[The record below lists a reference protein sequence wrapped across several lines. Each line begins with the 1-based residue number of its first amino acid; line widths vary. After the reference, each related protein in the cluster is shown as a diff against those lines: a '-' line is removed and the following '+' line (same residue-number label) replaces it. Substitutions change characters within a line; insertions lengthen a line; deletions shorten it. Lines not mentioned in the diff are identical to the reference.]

1 MPLLLNEAVEAAFG
15 AAIGHRYGEPPLM
28 DWAAS
33 MSEGTAPT
41 RIERATVPGRTRA
54 PAPALV
60 IVSVLFVVIIGLSVW
75 YLSRTEPL
83 VIQGEVQSRTFDM
96 AARVD
101 GRVGAI
107 TVARSQDVKQGA
119 PLIRIDNPELIAKER
134 ESEAALGV
142 ADAELARVRA
152 GFRAE
157 TIAVRKAEVDRAT
170 ADLTLAQKTFDRTR
184 QLVASHDS
192 PQAQYD
198 KDNASLTLAERSLD
212 QARFAYNEAVAGYTH
227 EDLGIALAKVETA
240 KADVETQ
247 KALVGQ
253 MVVVAPAD
261 SQVFRIPVE
270 EGEVVLPGIP
280 LITLVDLNDM
290 WVQFDLRED
299 LLRDLKVGSTI
310 DVRVPALGD
319 RVVPLVVRVIGA
331 KGEYTGWRA
340 TRSSGEFDLRTFEV
354 RAYPAQPVP
363 GLRPGM
369 SVYTDWSER
378 RP

>member
-1 MPLLLNEAVEAAFG
+1 MAEETA
-15 AAIGHRYGEPPLM
+15 
-28 DWAAS
+28 
-33 MSEGTAPT
+33 GTPSVPSSAPT
-41 RIERATVPGRTRA
+41 SSRA
-54 PAPALV
+54 PAPAVV
-60 IVSVLFVVIIGLSVW
+60 IVAVLFVAMIGLSIW

-101 GRVGAI
+101 GRVADI
-107 TVARSQDVKQGA
+107 AVVRSQNVTQGA
-119 PLIRIDNPELIAKER
+119 PLIRIDNPELLAKER
-134 ESEAALGV
+134 ESEAALRV
-142 ADAELARVRA
+142 AEAELARVRA

-157 TIAVRKAEVDRAT
+157 TIAVRKAEVDRAN
-170 ADLTLAQKTFDRTR
+170 ADLVLAQKTFDRTR

-192 PQAQYD
+192 PQSQYD
-198 KDNASLTLAERSLD
+198 KDAAALTLAERTLD
-212 QARFAYNEAVAGYTH
+212 QAHFSYNEAVSGFTR
-227 EDLGIALAKVETA
+227 EDLGVALAKIETA
-240 KADVETQ
+240 TADVQTL
-247 KALVGQ
+247 KSLVDQ
-253 MVVVAPAD
+253 MVVIAPAD
-261 SQVFRIPVE
+261 SQVFRIPIE
-270 EGEVVLPGIP
+270 DGEVVLPGVP

-319 RVVPLVVRVIGA
+319 RVMPLVVRVIGA

-340 TRSSGEFDLRTFEV
+340 TRSSGDFDLRTFQV
-354 RAYPAQPVP
+354 RAYPAQPVE

-369 SVYTDWSER
+369 SVYADWSQR